1 MPPIVLGSIAAGLA
15 VLAILHRPRSP
26 LFVLTGISVA
36 LVLVT
41 VVATIVGNWPL
52 NDQTATWTL
61 DTMPADWA
69 ERHDTWEAWHT
80 VRAFGSAGAALALA
94 VAAVVPTTSR
104 PRSAAR
110 SSVTTAA

>member
-61 DTMPADWA
+61 TRCPPTGQSATTRGRHGTPCGHSGRPAPP
-69 ERHDTWEAWHT
+69 
-80 VRAFGSAGAALALA
+80 S
-94 VAAVVPTTSR
+94 PSPSPQSSPR
-104 PRSAAR
+104 PPAR
-110 SSVTTAA
+110 DPLPGRR